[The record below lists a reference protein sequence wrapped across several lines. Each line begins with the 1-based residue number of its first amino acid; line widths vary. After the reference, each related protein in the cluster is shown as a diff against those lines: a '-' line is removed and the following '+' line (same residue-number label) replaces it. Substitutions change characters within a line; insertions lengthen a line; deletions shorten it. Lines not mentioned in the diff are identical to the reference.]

1 MNTNPKNISHNTSF
15 DEGSKE
21 IFEHQNTMLN
31 YLKMPS
37 YYDQVQKNSSGL
49 KKMIEFIIA
58 N

>member
-15 DEGSKE
+15 YEESKGV
-21 IFEHQNTMLN
+21 FEHQNTMLN

-37 YYDQVQKNSSGL
+37 YDQVQKNSSGL

>member
-1 MNTNPKNISHNTSF
+1 MNTNPKNISHNTPF
-15 DEGSKE
+15 YEGSKG

-37 YYDQVQKNSSGL
+37 YDQVQKNSSGL